1 MVNNVIAKVQLV
13 KGHLGY
19 YDELSGIY
27 LTHAN
32 PIAEIKAGTN
42 CSVLRASAKEGK
54 IRVIEGTLSQKIN
67 LASIFG
73 RKKRAIDKKEEAIV
87 NTKAI
92 EKNKTE
98 EETVPDKV
106 TIEATREPKDSEEKQ
121 ETVAEKQ
128 APVEEKPKKKTR
140 KKTAKVKEAPIE
152 E

>member
-98 EETVPDKV
+98 E
-106 TIEATREPKDSEEKQ
+106 ATREPKDSEEKQ
-121 ETVAEKQ
+121 ETVAEEQ

-140 KKTAKVKEAPIE
+140 KKTAKVKEAPVE